1 MQVIF
6 IIIINNLVPLC
17 SIVSD
22 AMKMLFLFVLNH
34 KTQNR

>member
-6 IIIINNLVPLC
+6 IIIIINLVPLC

-22 AMKMLFLFVLNH
+22 AMKMLFFIC
-34 KTQNR
+34 TES